1 MKIFTLPIMTVSG
14 ASSLLLSFKT
24 KIEEAVSLVPDMM
37 AEEKLKAVQFW
48 NVVSERLQEIVN
60 NSAAD
65 INALALSALKE
76 KENLE
81 KQSQTSIL
89 TGEEVCQHFINTGS
103 TYDASAYT
111 AHQYNGQVNSAQQFL
126 NNHNHSL
133 LSLPTTSPVL
143 PKETSDSLNHSLQ
156 QSLAATTVRNSKPH
170 DLDSLS
176 TLAGSETPLHEIVP
190 ASLTNSK
197 FENINI
203 QPENAIDLES
213 IKLSNIYK
221 KCKTLPKK
229 NKIKPNRF
237 NKIFSKKT
245 GNENQKINSSD
256 KSTDISVKKE
266 IDESEDNFSLRTP
279 CLRALLERKIPD
291 NVVWKQKKDRNSEN
305 GIENI
310 NNEEVEHATVET
322 SDESHQDETTT
333 EIVVIHADD
342 IEDNKNKVICS
353 HEKADGAFACQWCQ
367 KKFPNNSQDQRWDH
381 TKPYTCTEC
390 DAQFSTRHNLIV
402 HQRRHTGEK
411 PYSCSQCE
419 ARFSTQGNL
428 KRHVKTHSGE
438 KPWQCIQC
446 GNRFTEKKSLKVH
459 MRRHTGEKPYQCQVC
474 GKRFAQT
481 GILQTHM
488 AMHLDQKAHLCEHC
502 GKSFRQKSQLRLHM
516 LRHEGVRKYACA
528 FCPAKFLTKGDL
540 ERHNR
545 IHTGERPFVCEICG
559 KSFTRQQ
566 SLNEHTNR
574 HYGLKPYECK
584 YCMKGFAEMSAC
596 YKHIKHHERL
606 QNTNCG
612 VDQSQQCDNEMTVT
626 HPGIVNLP
634 VETETPNLQLPTS
647 DALNHIV
654 EVNQADYREIEK
666 FTVLVHTGEQSL
678 EVASEMTVEQREH
691 QDHPT
696 TMASNSGVQ
705 IAVAE
710 QMSDF
715 TAINLLASASTFQ
728 QNY

>member
-1 MKIFTLPIMTVSG
+1 MEVCMIGPPKSIFKSRKCTDE
-14 ASSLLLSFKT
+14 SLCCST
-24 KIEEAVSLVPDMM
+24 SRIEEAVSLVPEMM

-103 TYDASAYT
+103 TYDASAY
-111 AHQYNGQVNSAQQFL
+111 S
-126 NNHNHSL
+126 
-133 LSLPTTSPVL
+133 
-143 PKETSDSLNHSLQ
+143 
-156 QSLAATTVRNSKPH
+156 
-170 DLDSLS
+170 
-176 TLAGSETPLHEIVP
+176 
-190 ASLTNSK
+190 
-197 FENINI
+197 
-203 QPENAIDLES
+203 
-213 IKLSNIYK
+213 
-221 KCKTLPKK
+221 
-229 NKIKPNRF
+229 
-237 NKIFSKKT
+237 
-245 GNENQKINSSD
+245 
-256 KSTDISVKKE
+256 DISVKKE
-266 IDESEDNFSLRTP
+266 IEESEDNFSLRTP
-279 CLRALLERKIPD
+279 CLRALLERKIPE
-291 NVVWKQKKDRNSEN
+291 NVVWKQKKDKNSGS

-310 NNEEVEHATVET
+310 NNDVDHGNVEI
-322 SDESHQDETTT
+322 SDESHQKFSQIEKKLIQVCWKLLTTKKNMPLNR
-333 EIVVIHADD
+333 INLSNGMMIDD
-342 IEDNKNKVICS
+342 I
-353 HEKADGAFACQWCQ
+353 W
-367 KKFPNNSQDQRWDH
+367 
-381 TKPYTCTEC
+381 
-390 DAQFSTRHNLIV
+390 
-402 HQRRHTGEK
+402 
-411 PYSCSQCE
+411 
-419 ARFSTQGNL
+419 
-428 KRHVKTHSGE
+428 
-438 KPWQCIQC
+438 
-446 GNRFTEKKSLKVH
+446 
-459 MRRHTGEKPYQCQVC
+459 CQVC

-528 FCPAKFLTKGDL
+528 FCPARFLTKGDL

-612 VDQSQQCDNEMTVT
+612 VDQSQQCENELAVP
-626 HPGIVNLP
+626 HPNIVNLP
-634 VETETPNLQLPTS
+634 VESETPNLQLPTS

-696 TMASNSGVQ
+696 TIAPNTGVQ

>member
-1 MKIFTLPIMTVSG
+1 
-14 ASSLLLSFKT
+14 
-24 KIEEAVSLVPDMM
+24 MM

-103 TYDASAYT
+103 TYDASAYS
-111 AHQYNGQVNSAQQFL
+111 AHQYNGQVNSTQQFL
-126 NNHNHSL
+126 NNHNHSI

-143 PKETSDSLNHSLQ
+143 PKESSDSLNHSLQ
-156 QSLAATTVRNSKPH
+156 QSLAATTVRNSKAH

-176 TLAGSETPLHEIVP
+176 ALTDSETPLHEIVP
-190 ASLTNSK
+190 ASINSK
-197 FENINI
+197 IENINI
-203 QPENAIDLES
+203 QQENDVGLEQ
-213 IKLSNIYK
+213 IKLSNMYK

-229 NKIKPNRF
+229 NKVKPNRL
-237 NKIFSKKT
+237 NKILSKKLT
-245 GNENQKINSSD
+245 NENQKTSSSD
-256 KSTDISVKKE
+256 KTTDISVKKE
-266 IDESEDNFSLRTP
+266 IEESEENFSLRTP
-279 CLRALLERKIPD
+279 CLRALLERKIPE
-291 NVVWKQKKDRNSEN
+291 NVVWKQKKDKSSGS

-310 NNEEVEHATVET
+310 NNDVDHGNVEI

-342 IEDNKNKVICS
+342 IGDNKNKVVCS
-353 HEKADGAFACQWCQ
+353 HEKADGALACQWCQ
-367 KKFPNNSQDQRWDH
+367 KRFPNNSQDQRWDH

-438 KPWQCIQC
+438 KPWQCMQC

-528 FCPAKFLTKGDL
+528 FCPARFLTKGDL

-612 VDQSQQCDNEMTVT
+612 VDQSQQCENELAVP
-626 HPGIVNLP
+626 HPNIVNLP
-634 VETETPNLQLPTS
+634 VESETPNLQLPTS

-696 TMASNSGVQ
+696 TIAPNTGVQ